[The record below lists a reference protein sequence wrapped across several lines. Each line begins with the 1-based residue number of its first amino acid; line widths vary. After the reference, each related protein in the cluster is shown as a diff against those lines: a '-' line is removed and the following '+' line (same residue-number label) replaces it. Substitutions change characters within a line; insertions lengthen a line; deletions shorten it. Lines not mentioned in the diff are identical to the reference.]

1 MPATEEAFLD
11 EELFPMAFAG
21 IRFCTREDALRTLL
35 SFAGARFCAGPDPFR
50 RSRTVMAGSASMIEA
65 SFFCRAFVR
74 PSRSPTSA
82 RDGTGVRS

>member
-11 EELFPMAFAG
+11 EELFPVIFAE
-21 IRFCTREDALRTLL
+21 IRFCTRDELRTLL
-35 SFAGARFCAGPDPFR
+35 SLAVARFCAGPDPFR

-74 PSRSPTSA
+74 PRRCPTSS